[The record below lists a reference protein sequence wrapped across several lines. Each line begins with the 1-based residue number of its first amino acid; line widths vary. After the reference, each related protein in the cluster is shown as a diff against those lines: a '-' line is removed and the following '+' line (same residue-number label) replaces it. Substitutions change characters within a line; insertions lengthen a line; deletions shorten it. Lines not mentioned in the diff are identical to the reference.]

1 MYRAVIV
8 VVPLKYGY
16 IPIPVLPS
24 TRVAVLIVDV
34 VDVDKATTEYSLVN
48 EIGSTIEFQVLVDK
62 LSFLPPW
69 LPTSSEPRFEAI
81 YIAIYCRFRFTS
93 GITARTR

>member
-1 MYRAVIV
+1 MATSHHNNSSLFAVKGIPPGYTPSAMYRAVIV

-16 IPIPVLPS
+16 IPIPILPS

-34 VDVDKATTEYSLVN
+34 VDVDKATTENSLVN

-62 LSFLPPW
+62 LLLLPPW
-69 LPTSSEPRFEAI
+69 LFA
-81 YIAIYCRFRFTS
+81 
-93 GITARTR
+93 